1 MLSKEGCFASLVGRQ
16 SHSPAQLLYFCPC
29 CAKLVLS
36 EEEDISLSDTMGH
49 CLVAQSWLC
58 RPTSPFS
65 DHSLR
70 LVAGQKCWIVCS
82 VCVREEHGCAGPEL
96 GPIASLMVAPEEG
109 SWRVDEVGTHPLLLI
124 LSSHIYMLVQQAFG
138 PLKLSQCC
146 QQSCISAL
154 AISCCQHMPL

>member
-1 MLSKEGCFASLVGRQ
+1 MLPWWAARVILLLSCSISAPAAQNWCCRKRKIYLCLTQWDTAWLRSHGCAGPLRRFS
-16 SHSPAQLLYFCPC
+16 
-29 CAKLVLS
+29 
-36 EEEDISLSDTMGH
+36 
-49 CLVAQSWLC
+49 
-58 RPTSPFS
+58 SPFS

-70 LVAGQKCWIVCS
+70 LVAGQKCWMVCS